1 MVRLAHNVR
10 CMRFIDG
17 RLAMVFAA
25 SFGSLTAFFLML
37 SVVPM
42 EAKSTADAGMVT
54 GVLLLGTV
62 LAEMLASVLARR
74 FGNRVVLAVGA
85 LLLGLPSLAL
95 MSGGPPLVLAAA
107 SFARGVGFGLGGVVT
122 GTLVTLLLPPDRR
135 GEGLGLL
142 GIVDGIPAVVALPSG
157 VWLAHHCGFPV
168 VAALAAASALLPLAA
183 AIRLPGSSPAAT
195 PQGAQGPGLLAGLR
209 LPGQTRR
216 ALVFAAATAAAGI
229 VDSFLPLATP
239 AAAVGLFAQAVA
251 ATAARW
257 WAGRYG
263 DSHGHARL
271 LAPALVLAFL
281 GLVGLAVSGSG
292 SPVVM
297 IVALSVFGAGF
308 GIVENTIFVLMIDG
322 MEAPGPT
329 PVDASDAG
337 VASAMWNLAYDAGY
351 GIGPVIFGLFVGHI
365 GYPVSFAL
373 TSALI
378 LCALPVALRRT
389 RTATRTPLPT
399 PTCTPAPTCTLAPT
413 PIPAPTP
420 TPTPA
425 LTPTATR
432 RTGSPDISGLA
443 ATESCNHAA

>member
-1 MVRLAHNVR
+1 
-10 CMRFIDG
+10 
-17 RLAMVFAA
+17 
-25 SFGSLTAFFLML
+25 
-37 SVVPM
+37 
-42 EAKSTADAGMVT
+42 
-54 GVLLLGTV
+54 
-62 LAEMLASVLARR
+62 
-74 FGNRVVLAVGA
+74 
-85 LLLGLPSLAL
+85 
-95 MSGGPPLVLAAA
+95 
-107 SFARGVGFGLGGVVT
+107 
-122 GTLVTLLLPPDRR
+122 
-135 GEGLGLL
+135 
-142 GIVDGIPAVVALPSG
+142 
-157 VWLAHHCGFPV
+157 
-168 VAALAAASALLPLAA
+168 
-183 AIRLPGSSPAAT
+183 
-195 PQGAQGPGLLAGLR
+195 

-239 AAAVGLFAQAVA
+239 AAAAGLFAQAVA

-263 DSHGHARL
+263 DSRGHARL

-308 GIVENTIFVLMIDG
+308 GIIENTIFVLMIDG

-329 PVDASDAG
+329 PVGPSGPSDASGPSGAG

-378 LCALPVALRRT
+378 LCALPVALRRA

-399 PTCTPAPTCTLAPT
+399 PTCTPAPAPTPAPT

-420 TPTPA
+420 T
-425 LTPTATR
+425 ATC
-432 RTGSPDISGLA
+432 RTGSPDISGLE
-443 ATESCNHAA
+443 ATESCNPAA